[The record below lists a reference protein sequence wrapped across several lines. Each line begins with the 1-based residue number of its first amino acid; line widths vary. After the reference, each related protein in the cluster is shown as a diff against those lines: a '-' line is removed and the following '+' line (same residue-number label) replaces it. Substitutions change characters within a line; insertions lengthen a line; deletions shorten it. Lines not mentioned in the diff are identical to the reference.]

1 MLNSFNLKL
10 QFKDTEYAIKNRL
23 INLLT
28 EIKSFEFVKRLVFE
42 FKKIQSD
49 DKMLYSTFH

>member
-1 MLNSFNLKL
+1 MLNSFNLEL
-10 QFKDTEYAIKNRL
+10 QFKDIEYAIKNRL

-28 EIKSFEFVKRLVFE
+28 EIKIFEFVKRLVLE
-42 FKKIQSD
+42 FKRIQSD